1 MAQVQCKSSRWQ
13 MFFKIAVRPE
23 TLLKKESNKGVF
35 LQNLLNIYERLF
47 LQNTST
53 LIAAS
58 RSKQCKPMKTYT
70 ESLSCRRKKW
80 YTRTVILR
88 LVFLDNEYSSEV
100 SQTPHFCWHYPI
112 FVTSH
117 EKSRSSRPELFYK
130 KRCFWKFRKPK
141 VFSCEF
147 PENFQEH
154 LFSWS
159 TSGDCFWKYK
169 SRSSRPEVFYKKGV
183 F

>member
-80 YTRTVILR
+80 YTRTVLLR

-117 EKSRSSRPELFYK
+117 EKSRSSRPELFCK
-130 KRCFWKFRKPK
+130 NGVFENFANQRCFPVNFWKFSRTP
-141 VFSCEF
+141 FF
-147 PENFQEH
+147 MEH
-154 LFSWS
+154 LRWLLL
-159 TSGDCFWKYK
+159 KI
-169 SRSSRPEVFYKKGV
+169 
-183 F
+183 

>member
-1 MAQVQCKSSRWQ
+1 M
-13 MFFKIAVRPE
+13 KI
-23 TLLKKESNKGVF
+23 
-35 LQNLLNIYERLF
+35 
-47 LQNTST
+47 
-53 LIAAS
+53 
-58 RSKQCKPMKTYT
+58 YT
-70 ESLSCRRKKW
+70 ESLSCRRKNW
-80 YTRTVILR
+80 YTWTVLLR

-154 LFSWS
+154 LFSRS

-169 SRSSRPEVFYKKGV
+169 SRSSRPEVFYKKV
-183 F
+183 FFKISQNKLNFEFCEFFKNTFFHRILLLAFFIEYFCW